1 MAEFDW
7 AEELSAAMLLRLFD
21 RAMAAVAAAL
31 VATTAL
37 VTCLAVFFRSVVG
50 ASLPW
55 PEELTGNLLVWTS
68 FAGAYL
74 AARERGHIA
83 FDLLVNK
90 LPKLLRRVLL
100 SINDLMLIAFF
111 GLLAALA
118 WRAIS
123 VVGRTPLETL
133 PLPRGLFMAAIPV
146 CAVAL
151 IIAYAVRLVARW
163 RRSVEEDA

>member
-1 MAEFDW
+1 
-7 AEELSAAMLLRLFD
+7 MLLRLLD
-21 RAMAAVAAAL
+21 GAMAALAAAL
-31 VATTAL
+31 VAATAV

-83 FDLLVNK
+83 FDLLVDK
-90 LPKLLRRVLL
+90 LPGFGRRLLL
-100 SINDLMLIAFF
+100 SVNDLLLIGFF
-111 GLLAALA
+111 ALLGWLA
-118 WRAIS
+118 WRAIA

-133 PLPRGLFMAAIPV
+133 PVPRGVFMAAIPV
-146 CAVAL
+146 GAAAL
-151 IIAYAVRLVARW
+151 IVAFAVRLVARW
-163 RRSVEEDA
+163 RAGRDGGA

>member
-1 MAEFDW
+1 V
-7 AEELSAAMLLRLFD
+7 LLRLLD
-21 RAMAAVAAAL
+21 GAMAVLAAAL
-31 VATTAL
+31 VATTAV

-55 PEELTGNLLVWTS
+55 PEELSGNLLVWTS

-74 AARERGHIA
+74 AARGRGHIA

-90 LPKLLRRVLL
+90 LPPAGRRVTQ
-100 SINDLMLIAFF
+100 SVNDLVLIGFF
-111 GLLAALA
+111 ALLAWLA

-123 VVGRTPLETL
+123 VVGGTPLETL

-146 CAVAL
+146 CAMAL
-151 IIAYAVRLVARW
+151 IVAVAVRLVRRW
-163 RRSVEEDA
+163 SAGDAAEDDGTR

>member
-1 MAEFDW
+1 
-7 AEELSAAMLLRLFD
+7 MLLRLLD
-21 RAMAAVAAAL
+21 GAMAVLAAAL
-31 VATTAL
+31 VATTAV

-55 PEELTGNLLVWTS
+55 PEELSGNLLVWTS

-74 AARERGHIA
+74 AARGRGHIA

-90 LPKLLRRVLL
+90 LPPAGRRVTQ
-100 SINDLMLIAFF
+100 SVNDLVLIGFF
-111 GLLAALA
+111 ALLAWLA

-123 VVGRTPLETL
+123 VVGGTPLETL

-146 CAVAL
+146 CAMAL
-151 IIAYAVRLVARW
+151 IVAVAVRLVRRW
-163 RRSVEEDA
+163 SAGDAAEDDGTR